1 MSRTLFQLTALAALL
16 LAPGPLLA
24 ADSDTLPK
32 AIDTLGGY
40 ILGAAFVLAGGW
52 IFSSLVMRVRE
63 SRMTREKPLP
73 PHVILTGHKGDMVS
87 LAFSPDGKLLAS
99 ASNDNVV
106 KLWDLDLLIPD
117 RRRGAASGLTGIT
130 R

>member
-1 MSRTLFQLTALAALL
+1 
-16 LAPGPLLA
+16 LLA
-24 ADSDTLPK
+24 ADSDKLPQ
-32 AIDTLGGY
+32 AIETLGGY

-52 IFSSLVMRVRE
+52 VFSSLVMRVRE
-63 SRMTREKPLP
+63 SRTTREKPLP
-73 PHVILTGHKGDMVS
+73 PHVILTGHKGDMVT

-117 RRRGAASGLTGIT
+117 RRPRAASGSTAIT